1 LVVHAQPT
9 LFLESLT
16 RALARRGHTVQGASP
31 DPFAAVDLVP
41 RFGSDL
47 CLLDAVEESRCVGA
61 ARRLRDR
68 LPDVK
73 IVVLRGE
80 RSRTVRRAF
89 DTEVV
94 DAVVDRACVFEQLD
108 SIVMRTVRG
117 GRCLVEGDNAAAQDA
132 GPSPTL
138 TRREHQVL
146 GLLVRGATTYA
157 MAEELGISRYTVRT
171 HVQGLMRKL
180 DVHERERAVS
190 VALSR
195 HLLEG
200 ASR

>member
-31 DPFAAVDLVP
+31 DPLAAVDLVP

-47 CLLDAVEESRCVGA
+47 CLLDAVEESRCVEA

-68 LPDVK
+68 VPDVK

-89 DTEVV
+89 DTELV

-117 GRCLVEGDNAAAQDA
+117 GRCLAEGDTAQGAD
-132 GPSPTL
+132 PSPTL

-157 MAEELGISRYTVRT
+157 IADELGISRYTVRT

-190 VALSR
+190 VALAR
-195 HLLEG
+195 NLLEG
-200 ASR
+200 ATR

>member
-1 LVVHAQPT
+1 MVHAQPT
-9 LFLESLT
+9 LFLEALT
-16 RALARRGHTVQGASP
+16 RALARRGHTVQGGSP
-31 DPFAAVDLVP
+31 DPFVAVDLVP

-47 CLLDAVEESRCVGA
+47 LLLDAVLESRCVEA

-68 LPDVK
+68 LPEVK
-73 IVVLRGE
+73 IVVMRGE

-89 DTEVV
+89 DTELV
-94 DAVVDRACVFEQLD
+94 DAVVDRGCVFEQLD

-117 GRCLVEGDNAAAQDA
+117 GRCLVEGDSAVAPDA
-132 GPSPTL
+132 DPAPTL

-157 MAEELGISRYTVRT
+157 IADELGISRYTVRT

-190 VALSR
+190 VAIAR
-195 HLLEG
+195 NLLEG

>member
-1 LVVHAQPT
+1 M
-9 LFLESLT
+9 
-16 RALARRGHTVQGASP
+16 
-31 DPFAAVDLVP
+31 
-41 RFGSDL
+41 
-47 CLLDAVEESRCVGA
+47 
-61 ARRLRDR
+61 
-68 LPDVK
+68 
-73 IVVLRGE
+73 RGE

-89 DTEVV
+89 DTELV
-94 DAVVDRACVFEQLD
+94 DAVVDRGCVFEQLD

-117 GRCLVEGDNAAAQDA
+117 GRCLVEGDSAVAPDA
-132 GPSPTL
+132 DPAPTL

-157 MAEELGISRYTVRT
+157 IADELGISRYTVRT

-190 VALSR
+190 VAIAR
-195 HLLEG
+195 NLLEG